1 MATHDNDNNSND
13 ALLRVQ
19 DLHVEFKTRRG
30 QALVLNGVDFE
41 IRAGETLCVVGE
53 SGCGKSMTALALL
66 RLIPSPPGRIRE
78 GRVLFQGEDLV
89 QASDARMRE
98 VRGNRIS
105 MIFQEPMTSLNP
117 VFTVGDQI
125 GESLQLHAGMNA
137 REARQRAIEMLRQVG
152 IPAPER
158 RVDEYPHQLSGGM
171 RQRVMIAMALAC
183 RPDILIADEPT
194 TALDVDGA
202 GADLRPAARA
212 AAREGHG
219 HHAHHAR
226 HGRGRRD
233 GRPRDGDVRR
243 PRDRTGH
250 HRAGAV
256 AARPPLHARADRLPA
271 RARQQRRLGRRRAR
285 RPRRD
290 RGRGA
295 VDLGAGTGCAFRERC
310 PRAMAR
316 CAAEVPPMFAVHGR
330 GGCGPP
336 TGRIARRGLLAARRG
351 NRRARPAREGGRMT
365 FIGKTDTLL
374 SVDDLK
380 VHFPRSKAGWGRAPE
395 VVKAVDGV
403 SFEVRRGSTLAVVGE
418 SGSGKTT
425 TALAVM
431 RLAPFTAGRMRLGD
445 TDLGALKGEA
455 LRQARTRMQ
464 IIFQDPFS
472 SLNPRERAGAAVR
485 APLDLMRVGTPAER
499 TRRVAELFEAVGL
512 RPEQQ
517 HLFPHQFSGG
527 QRQRINI
534 ARALATN
541 PELVVCD
548 EPVSALDIAI
558 RAQILNLLARLQRE
572 LGLTYL
578 FISHDMAV
586 VEHICDDIAVMY
598 LGQIVERAPRR
609 GFFARPL
616 HPYSVAL
623 MSAVPT
629 VSGGRRRAANR
640 IKLSGDPPSPI
651 DPPAGCRF
659 AGRCPVA
666 EPACAAELP
675 PLREVAPDHW
685 VRCRR
690 VDIVDGLPRPPLSIP
705 ETP

>member
-1 MATHDNDNNSND
+1 
-13 ALLRVQ
+13 
-19 DLHVEFKTRRG
+19 
-30 QALVLNGVDFE
+30 
-41 IRAGETLCVVGE
+41 
-53 SGCGKSMTALALL
+53 
-66 RLIPSPPGRIRE
+66 
-78 GRVLFQGEDLV
+78 
-89 QASDARMRE
+89 
-98 VRGNRIS
+98 
-105 MIFQEPMTSLNP
+105 
-117 VFTVGDQI
+117 
-125 GESLQLHAGMNA
+125 
-137 REARQRAIEMLRQVG
+137 
-152 IPAPER
+152 
-158 RVDEYPHQLSGGM
+158 
-171 RQRVMIAMALAC
+171 
-183 RPDILIADEPT
+183 
-194 TALDVDGA
+194 
-202 GADLRPAARA
+202 
-212 AAREGHG
+212 
-219 HHAHHAR
+219 
-226 HGRGRRD
+226 
-233 GRPRDGDVRR
+233 
-243 PRDRTGH
+243 
-250 HRAGAV
+250 
-256 AARPPLHARADRLPA
+256 
-271 RARQQRRLGRRRAR
+271 
-285 RPRRD
+285 
-290 RGRGA
+290 
-295 VDLGAGTGCAFRERC
+295 
-310 PRAMAR
+310 
-316 CAAEVPPMFAVHGR
+316 
-330 GGCGPP
+330 
-336 TGRIARRGLLAARRG
+336 
-351 NRRARPAREGGRMT
+351 MT

-374 SVDDLK
+374 SVEDLK
-380 VHFPRSKAGWGRAPE
+380 VHFPRGKSGWGRVPE

-403 SFEVRRGSTLAVVGE
+403 SFAVRRGSTLAVVGE

-431 RLAPFTAGRMRLGD
+431 RLAPVTSGRMQLGD
-445 TDLGALKGEA
+445 THLGALQGEA

-485 APLDLMRVGTPAER
+485 APLDLMRVGTPEER

-609 GFFARPL
+609 SFFARPL

-651 DPPAGCRF
+651 DPPKGCRF

-666 EPACAAELP
+666 EPACATELP

-690 VDIVDGLPRPPLSIP
+690 VDIVDGLPHPPLSIP
-705 ETP
+705 ESP

>member
-1 MATHDNDNNSND
+1 M
-13 ALLRVQ
+13 
-19 DLHVEFKTRRG
+19 
-30 QALVLNGVDFE
+30 
-41 IRAGETLCVVGE
+41 
-53 SGCGKSMTALALL
+53 M
-66 RLIPSPPGRIRE
+66 
-78 GRVLFQGEDLV
+78 
-89 QASDARMRE
+89 
-98 VRGNRIS
+98 
-105 MIFQEPMTSLNP
+105 P
-117 VFTVGDQI
+117 VT
-125 GESLQLHAGMNA
+125 
-137 REARQRAIEMLRQVG
+137 
-152 IPAPER
+152 
-158 RVDEYPHQLSGGM
+158 
-171 RQRVMIAMALAC
+171 
-183 RPDILIADEPT
+183 
-194 TALDVDGA
+194 
-202 GADLRPAARA
+202 
-212 AAREGHG
+212 
-219 HHAHHAR
+219 
-226 HGRGRRD
+226 
-233 GRPRDGDVRR
+233 
-243 PRDRTGH
+243 
-250 HRAGAV
+250 
-256 AARPPLHARADRLPA
+256 
-271 RARQQRRLGRRRAR
+271 
-285 RPRRD
+285 
-290 RGRGA
+290 
-295 VDLGAGTGCAFRERC
+295 
-310 PRAMAR
+310 
-316 CAAEVPPMFAVHGR
+316 
-330 GGCGPP
+330 
-336 TGRIARRGLLAARRG
+336 
-351 NRRARPAREGGRMT
+351 
-365 FIGKTDTLL
+365 TDTLL
-374 SVDDLK
+374 SVSDLQ
-380 VHFPRSKAGWGRAPE
+380 VHFPRKTGWGKPAE

-403 SFEVRRGSTLAVVGE
+403 SFDIRRGSTLAVVGE

-431 RLAPFTAGRMRLGD
+431 RLAPFTAGRMQLGD
-445 TDLGALKGEA
+445 TDLGALQGEA

-485 APLDLMRVGTPAER
+485 APLDLMKVGTPAER
-499 TRRVAELFEAVGL
+499 TRRVAELFEQVGL

-609 GFFARPL
+609 AFFAQPL

-629 VSGGRRRAANR
+629 VGGGRRRAAQR
-640 IKLSGDPPSPI
+640 IKLTGDPPSPI

-675 PLREVAPDHW
+675 PLREAAPGHW

-690 VDIVDGLPRPPLSIP
+690 VDLVDGLPRPPLRMP
-705 ETP
+705 EA